1 MDGTRQG
8 TYDASAKGDTRGV
21 DLSYNGRLG
30 EESKA
35 RLRAVCAFFFFFF
48 GVCSKGTMNQQIG
61 TRLEPRVYKVG
72 KTLPPS
78 AGREGSSW
86 NSDTVTSSTLAAN
99 KCTADRTK
107 GRVHA

>member
-48 GVCSKGTMNQQIG
+48 WSMLKRNY
-61 TRLEPRVYKVG
+61 E
-72 KTLPPS
+72 
-78 AGREGSSW
+78 
-86 NSDTVTSSTLAAN
+86 STN
-99 KCTADRTK
+99 W
-107 GRVHA
+107 H